1 MRRISVS
8 AYVGLLFVF
17 YSVAQATN
25 VGGVI
30 GTNTTWNSAGS
41 PYIVTGNILVDT
53 AATLTDR

>member
-25 VGGVI
+25 VGG
-30 GTNTTWNSAGS
+30 NRHKYN
-41 PYIVTGNILVDT
+41 LE
-53 AATLTDR
+53 